1 VSVTVY
7 ANSTPQGLAHHR
19 LLSEILDRYTIGRI
33 LGLRR
38 RLSGMRCL
46 EVGAGLGSIAAWLAG
61 EVGDGGLVV
70 ATDKEPMPI
79 PAARRLRLLRHDI
92 TTEPVPDP
100 PYDLIH
106 ARLVLVHLPE
116 REQVLQALVN
126 ALTPNGVLIVEDWD
140 LTWRTR
146 RALRMPSQAD
156 RDLYDFFHDCLT
168 NLMVAAGADPV
179 WPSRTLP
186 AMVDAGLTGVESEIY
201 SRSCAGGSA
210 GCQLVAGTVGRLWE
224 HLLKQGLTAQDLDR
238 IGRLMA
244 DPATFIRLPPF
255 WSTVGYRS

>member
-19 LLSEILDRYTIGRI
+19 HLSEILDRYTIPRMI
-33 LGLRR
+33 GLQR

-70 ATDKEPMPI
+70 ATDKDPMPI
-79 PAARRLRLLRHDI
+79 PAAPRLRLLRHDI

-116 REQVLQALVN
+116 REQVLQALAS

-156 RDLYDFFHDCLT
+156 RELYDFFHDCLT
-168 NLMVAAGADPV
+168 TVMVAAGADPA

-186 AMVDAGLTGVESEIY
+186 AMVDAGLADVESQIY

-210 GCQLVAGTVGRLWE
+210 GCQLVAGNLVRLRE
-224 HLLKQGLTAQDLDR
+224 QLLTQGLTPLDLDR
-238 IGRLMA
+238 IRQLMA
-244 DPATFIRLPPF
+244 SPQTYIRLPPF
-255 WSTVGYRS
+255 WSTVGYRP